1 MENGV
6 KSGVHKYI
14 MVSKGHAA
22 ITAGLS
28 LKPNMNFKHEA
39 MRHARKSYL
48 AVGAL
53 MSKKSEGSE
62 QISIEMI

>member
-28 LKPNMNFKHEA
+28 LKPNMNVKQEA

-53 MSKKSEGSE
+53 MSK
-62 QISIEMI
+62 